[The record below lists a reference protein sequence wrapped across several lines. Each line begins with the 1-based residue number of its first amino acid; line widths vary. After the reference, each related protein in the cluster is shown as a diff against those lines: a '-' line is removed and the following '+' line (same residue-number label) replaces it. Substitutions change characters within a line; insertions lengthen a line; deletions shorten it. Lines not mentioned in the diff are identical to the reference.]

1 MLTMTEVRLADAR
14 HGDVD
19 GRPCDP
25 SEIAR
30 QIGRMNFLAISGGK
44 CFTVSNPAGE
54 EIGLLLPCGSARA
67 VEITL
72 DWDDTYSV
80 RRVRLVTKGDR
91 AGSVIVETEVSS
103 VYCDEVGEVAY
114 QASCWK

>member
-14 HGDVD
+14 HGEVD
-19 GRPCDP
+19 GRACDP

-30 QIGRMNFLAISGGK
+30 QIGRMNLLAISGGK
-44 CFTVSNPAGE
+44 CFTVTNPHGD

-72 DWDDTYSV
+72 DYNDTYSV
-80 RRVRLVTKGDR
+80 RRVRLVTKGER
-91 AGSVIVETEVSS
+91 AGSVIVETEVSG
-103 VYCDEVGEVAY
+103 VYCDEVGEMAY